1 MARASSSV
9 LQCDERLIW
18 NRFLSVER
26 YIFVMWVRLVITFVD
41 MFKFPNLL
49 ELRWSTKT
57 YWVTAGQQSS
67 RLTIQGITFFPST
80 VALIDPERR
89 RLSNSGLESSLP
101 SSSLHAI
108 ASGELGI
115 MKNSITQQP
124 LRYLARVER
133 YITNLMTGGIW
144 RVWAKVSQTERSPVT
159 SSL

>member
-67 RLTIQGITFFPST
+67 WLTIQGITFFPST